1 MAATLAFVGLS
12 ARATWGAGRGL
23 IAVTAFL
30 GCFGLLI
37 DSHQMYTDVSLLTGF
52 ALSFYGLA
60 LSRAQPAWAGFALGT
75 GVGIGFM
82 SKGLIAPGIMG
93 CVAVLLPALFGAWRN
108 RDHARCLAVALLAA
122 TPWLIIWPYAL
133 YQRSPELFMQWF
145 WINNL
150 GRYLGF
156 AHLGAESEPWFYT
169 RTLPWFAWPALPL
182 ALWSAWRL
190 GREGLKRPEL
200 QLPVLAVIVMLAV
213 LGASASAGTQYAL
226 PVLVPLSVL
235 AAGGAN
241 SLPQRVAATL
251 DWLCSVVFGLLA
263 LALWLG
269 WTGMMPLGQPPE
281 WSWSARPRPIA
292 F

>member
-1 MAATLAFVGLS
+1 
-12 ARATWGAGRGL
+12 
-23 IAVTAFL
+23 
-30 GCFGLLI
+30 
-37 DSHQMYTDVSLLTGF
+37 
-52 ALSFYGLA
+52 
-60 LSRAQPAWAGFALGT
+60 
-75 GVGIGFM
+75 M
-82 SKGLIAPGIMG
+82 SKGLIAPGIMA
-93 CVAVLLPALFGAWRN
+93 CVAVSLPALFGAWRN

-145 WINNL
+145 WINNF

-169 RTLPWFAWPALPL
+169 LTLPWFAWPALPL

-235 AAGGAN
+235 AAGGGDLLPPRGAAGLD
-241 SLPQRVAATL
+241 SLCPGP
-251 DWLCSVVFGLLA
+251 FGVLSF
-263 LALWLG
+263 ALWG
-269 WTGMMPLGQPPE
+269 GAVGMM
-281 WSWSARPRPIA
+281 
-292 F
+292 